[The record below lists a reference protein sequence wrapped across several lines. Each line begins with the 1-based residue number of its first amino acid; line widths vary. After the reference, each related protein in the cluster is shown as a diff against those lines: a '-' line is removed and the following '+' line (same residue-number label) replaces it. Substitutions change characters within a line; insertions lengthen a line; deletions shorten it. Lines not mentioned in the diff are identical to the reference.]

1 MKLKMKTRNLLITL
15 TVASMATINVMATEA
30 LLSPRAAAAQSRT
43 VAGPNNDPNLAAPG
57 LVSVSPRLVGN
68 QSKTVSGKSTEVTP
82 SSQCARRMAGT
93 PKMISQ
99 CADHPGAAM
108 ACCSVADAK

>member
-1 MKLKMKTRNLLITL
+1 MKLKMKTRNLLIAL
-15 TVASMATINVMATEA
+15 TVTAMAAANVMAA
-30 LLSPRAAAAQSRT
+30 DVLLSPRAAAQSKT

-57 LVSVSPRLVGN
+57 LSSLSPRLLGN

-82 SSQCARRMAGT
+82 ASQCTRRMSGT
-93 PKMISQ
+93 PKMIGQ

-108 ACCSVADAK
+108 SCCSVADAK